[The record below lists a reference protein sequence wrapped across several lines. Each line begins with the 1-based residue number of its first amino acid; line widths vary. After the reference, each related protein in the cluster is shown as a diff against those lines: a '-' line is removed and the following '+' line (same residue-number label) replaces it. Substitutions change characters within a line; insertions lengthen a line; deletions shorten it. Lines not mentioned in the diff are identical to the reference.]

1 MLTPVF
7 VVSRPPY
14 DENDDFGDS
23 TEGSPNWNSTF
34 KNIYIWKEKY
44 LDYYKKKKVTHN
56 SLKKCNNNVLVGTNT
71 GIRVMYKNK
80 VMYNRNDFEIPA
92 LLSCE

>member
-23 TEGSPNWNSTF
+23 TEGSPNWNITF

-44 LDYYKKKKVTHN
+44 LDYYIRRKKSYTQYSKIRKKVAIIMIMW
-56 SLKKCNNNVLVGTNT
+56 VQ
-71 GIRVMYKNK
+71 IQAFR
-80 VMYNRNDFEIPA
+80 
-92 LLSCE
+92 